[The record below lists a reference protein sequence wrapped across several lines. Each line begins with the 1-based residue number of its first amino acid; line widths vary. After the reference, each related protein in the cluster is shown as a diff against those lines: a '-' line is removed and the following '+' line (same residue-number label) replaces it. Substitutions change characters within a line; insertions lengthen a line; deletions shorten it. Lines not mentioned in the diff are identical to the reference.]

1 MILPIEEDVRGIA
14 AMSPSWIGVV
24 EESDGSSIGVFSCS
38 RIFWSAGM
46 PVFHDRLGG
55 GTQAAV
61 GFDPANH
68 GKGSAA

>member
-1 MILPIEEDVRGIA
+1 MILPIEEDGRGIA

-24 EESDGSSIGVFSCS
+24 KESDGSIIGVFSCS

-55 GTQAAV
+55 GTQAAI

-68 GKGSAA
+68 AKGLIA

>member
-24 EESDGSSIGVFSCS
+24 EESGGSTGGVFSCF

-46 PVFHDRLGG
+46 PVFHDRLAGG
-55 GTQAAV
+55 AQAVA
-61 GFDPANH
+61 GLDPANH

>member
-46 PVFHDRLGG
+46 PVFHDRLAGM
-55 GTQAAV
+55 QAAV